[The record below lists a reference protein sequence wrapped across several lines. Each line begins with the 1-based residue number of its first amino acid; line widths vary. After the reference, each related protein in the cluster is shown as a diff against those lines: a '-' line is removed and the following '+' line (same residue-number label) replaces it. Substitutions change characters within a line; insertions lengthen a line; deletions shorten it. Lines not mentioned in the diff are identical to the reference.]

1 MTNGSRKDAYKA
13 GCIRYD
19 GAIQGFGAQWLKRF
33 DRKYA
38 TEKLLSY
45 FTANKVVTI

>member
-19 GAIQGFGAQWLKRF
+19 GAYKVLAGWQKRF